1 MLYTSRL
8 TYIDKYLYLLSK
20 SRAYFMQCTW
30 VVLTYMT
37 MVHVRKKIALDLLAL
52 IWSMAALDTQ
62 KCRGILEILFS
73 KYFFEQMQP
82 HIVTMFIHG
91 IKLA

>member
-1 MLYTSRL
+1 MLNTSRL
-8 TYIDKYLYLLSK
+8 TYLYKYVYHLSK

-52 IWSMAALDTQ
+52 I
-62 KCRGILEILFS
+62 
-73 KYFFEQMQP
+73 
-82 HIVTMFIHG
+82 
-91 IKLA
+91 